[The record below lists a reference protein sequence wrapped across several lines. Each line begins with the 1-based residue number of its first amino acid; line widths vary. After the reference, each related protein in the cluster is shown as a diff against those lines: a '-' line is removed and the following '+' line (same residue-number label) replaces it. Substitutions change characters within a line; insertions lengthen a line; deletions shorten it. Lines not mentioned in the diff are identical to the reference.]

1 MKTYWNIDKNLTVL
15 NEWQPNC
22 WIQVTC
28 PTDEDQRL
36 LEEEFKIPDYF
47 LSDIS
52 DTDERARYEYDDGW
66 MLIILRIPYVKE
78 IRSRT
83 PYTTV
88 PLGIIHKRD
97 VTITVC
103 YYETNMMIDFVSY
116 QQKRSE
122 GFTDYVDMTFRLF
135 LSSAVWYLKRLKQIN
150 SLIEKAKRN
159 LDHGVNNESLIGLSR
174 LQDSLTYFITSIRG
188 NENLLSKLKFKL
200 QVDELDA
207 DLIYISIYKHRHYPD
222 KPVADPDVPDS
233 SGRILGTLLRIS
245 IPIALGSSVLSI
257 INLVDTKLIMYRLQT
272 ALGYSETQ
280 PLARARKAPREHQT
294 DGDLSH
300 DLKDLRDG
308 GRLHV
313 AHALRITAVR
323 ARQVHE
329 HECRRQRPDALRRA
343 DVVEHPGQLR
353 RKQEHDQPEQNA
365 EDCKRQPCNAE
376 DLARLHGTAERVR
389 LADHAR
395 ERDRHARRG
404 HGEKHVVDIVSD
416 GKVSVS
422 LVAEDVSERDLI
434 DRAEDLDD
442 HHTGRHD
449 GRAVEIVLL
458 AVFLQNALP
467 PR

>member
-1 MKTYWNIDKNLTVL
+1 MKTYWNIDKTLSPL

-103 YYETNMMIDFVSY
+103 FYETNMMIDFVSF
-116 QQKRSE
+116 QQKRGE
-122 GFTDYVDMTFRLF
+122 GFTDYVDMIFRLF
-135 LSSAVWYLKRLKQIN
+135 LSSAVWYLKRLKQIK

-207 DLIYISIYKHRHYPD
+207 DLIEDVNIEMTQARETTSIYSD
-222 KPVADPDVPDS
+222 
-233 SGRILGTLLRIS
+233 ILESTMDTYS
-245 IPIALGSSVLSI
+245 SI
-257 INLVDTKLIMYRLQT
+257 INNNMNTTMRTLTSISIVMMLPTLISSFFGMNLVNGMEESPYGFALALVISFVVSGLTWGFLRYKRL
-272 ALGYSETQ
+272 L
-280 PLARARKAPREHQT
+280 
-294 DGDLSH
+294 
-300 DLKDLRDG
+300 
-308 GRLHV
+308 
-313 AHALRITAVR
+313 
-323 ARQVHE
+323 
-329 HECRRQRPDALRRA
+329 
-343 DVVEHPGQLR
+343 
-353 RKQEHDQPEQNA
+353 
-365 EDCKRQPCNAE
+365 
-376 DLARLHGTAERVR
+376 
-389 LADHAR
+389 
-395 ERDRHARRG
+395 
-404 HGEKHVVDIVSD
+404 
-416 GKVSVS
+416 
-422 LVAEDVSERDLI
+422 
-434 DRAEDLDD
+434 
-442 HHTGRHD
+442 
-449 GRAVEIVLL
+449 
-458 AVFLQNALP
+458 
-467 PR
+467 